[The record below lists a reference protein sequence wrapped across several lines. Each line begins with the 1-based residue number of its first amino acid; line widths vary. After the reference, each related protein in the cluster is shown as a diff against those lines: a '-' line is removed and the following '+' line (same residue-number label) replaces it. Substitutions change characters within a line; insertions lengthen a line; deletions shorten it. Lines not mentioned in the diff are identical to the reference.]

1 MELAVHALSFTSFS
15 KNWESKPQGR
25 TIPDSATC
33 SSIDV
38 RLQEQGRKTS
48 TVCYSLPETA
58 APVAIAATVVG
69 AAITL
74 LVRRNKPTE
83 PDKIPLKTCEDCGGS
98 GICAECNGEGF
109 VLKKLSEEGAERAR
123 MSAKNMATRYTAGY
137 ILSLPLNIYL
147 WGTHTHARLLTHRN
161 STIFPRI
168 DTTRY
173 TFSGF
178 QKSGATVRSAPL
190 PDLVALVVGVES

>member
-1 MELAVHALSFTSFS
+1 MRANYLSSCETD
-15 KNWESKPQGR
+15 WESKPQGR

-83 PDKIPLKTCEDCGGS
+83 PDKVTCLIFMAQKGC
-98 GICAECNGEGF
+98 IW
-109 VLKKLSEEGAERAR
+109 ERALKIR
-123 MSAKNMATRYTAGY
+123 CH
-137 ILSLPLNIYL
+137 
-147 WGTHTHARLLTHRN
+147 HT
-161 STIFPRI
+161 I
-168 DTTRY
+168 DY
-173 TFSGF
+173 
-178 QKSGATVRSAPL
+178 
-190 PDLVALVVGVES
+190 